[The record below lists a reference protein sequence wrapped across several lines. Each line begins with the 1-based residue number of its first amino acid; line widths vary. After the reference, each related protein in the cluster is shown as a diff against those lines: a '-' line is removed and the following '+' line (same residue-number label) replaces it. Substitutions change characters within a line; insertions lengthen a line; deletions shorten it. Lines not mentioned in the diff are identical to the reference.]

1 MQGET
6 AERILQSANALLVD
20 RGYSAFSYADIAD
33 TVKIRKASIHHHFP
47 TKAGLVVAVLRRH
60 RLRSSEGMKAL
71 DDQIENPLVRIKNYF
86 KYWEGCIEGRVL
98 SFCIGALMG
107 AEMPSLPDEVQAE
120 VRLHFSMLTEWFER
134 TLKAGS
140 RPRTVSLQG
149 TVVEEAQTLIA
160 VLHGG
165 MLSAR
170 ATGNAALFRMVTLP
184 ALARIAGGT
193 REPKGGNA
201 HPAFSNP

>member
-6 AERILQSANALLVD
+6 AERILDAANALLID

-60 RLRSSEGMKAL
+60 RTRISEGMKAL
-71 DDQIENPLVRIKNYF
+71 DDQIENPLVRIRNYF
-86 KYWEGCIEGRVL
+86 KYWEGCIEGRTL
-98 SFCIGALMG
+98 SFCIGALLG
-107 AEMPSLPDEVQAE
+107 AEMPSLPEEIQAE

-140 RPRTVSLQG
+140 KARSIRLEG
-149 TVVEEAQTLIA
+149 TVAIEAQMLIA
-160 VLHGG
+160 VLHGA

-170 ATGNAALFRMVTLP
+170 ATNNWDVFRLLSQSEMN
-184 ALARIAGGT
+184 RISP
-193 REPKGGNA
+193 EK
-201 HPAFSNP
+201 H

>member
-6 AERILQSANALLVD
+6 AERILDAANALLID

-60 RLRSSEGMKAL
+60 RTRISEGMKAL
-71 DDQIENPLVRIKNYF
+71 DDQIENPLVRIRNYF
-86 KYWEGCIEGRVL
+86 KYWEGCIEGRTL
-98 SFCIGALMG
+98 SFCIGALLG
-107 AEMPSLPDEVQAE
+107 AEMPSLPEEIQAE

-140 RPRTVSLQG
+140 KARAIRLEG
-149 TVVEEAQTLIA
+149 TVAIEAQMPIA
-160 VLHGG
+160 VLHGA

-170 ATGNAALFRMVTLP
+170 ATNNWDVFRLLSQSEMNRISP
-184 ALARIAGGT
+184 ARQ
-193 REPKGGNA
+193 
-201 HPAFSNP
+201 